1 MPMHLVDAYPEKA
14 CRVATYQKSKTVWIA
29 SGDFQGEPLQ
39 QQGRSEQSA
48 LAKWKDIAEWR
59 YRSS

>member
-1 MPMHLVDAYPEKA
+1 MPVHSVDAYPEKA
-14 CRVATYQKSKTVWIA
+14 CRVGTYQKSKTVWIA